1 MKGVAELS
9 LVHASSDGSK
19 AQLVGKSASLVRA
32 QRALIRSK
40 GFVWMATSGAAAY
53 FMSHAGQY
61 LELLVLGRW
70 WADIDRAEWPAALQS
85 EIAVDFDQVGSH
97 GDRRQELVFIGQFGK
112 DQSNSQQALQEVLD
126 SCLLTDDEMRAYE
139 QVVKD
144 GDDALRQH
152 FVPDFQA

>member
-1 MKGVAELS
+1 VKGVAELS
-9 LVHASSDGSK
+9 LVHETFGESK
-19 AQLVGKSASLVRA
+19 AYLVGKSASLIKA
-32 QRALIRSK
+32 QRSLIRSK

-70 WADIDRAEWPAALQS
+70 WADIDRAEWPAALES
-85 EIAVDFDQVGSH
+85 EIVVDFDPVGSH

-112 DQSNSQQALQEVLD
+112 DKSNSQKALQDVLD
-126 SCLLTDDEMRAYE
+126 SCLLSDDEMQAYE
-139 QVVKD
+139 QVAKK
-144 GDDALRQH
+144 GDDALREY